1 MLKTYLNQIME
12 PPIVKVNNEIN
23 RMKKEGKKIINLG
36 QAVVNFFPDEKIIDE
51 INSMFKKIEFHYYS
65 PDEGFLQL
73 RELICAQLN
82 KDFNCFIQDVIE
94 DIQIGKIKGSY
105 DIPMNDEKLIAFMKE
120 KEII

>member
-1 MLKTYLNQIME
+1 MADEPQLIDEIQRLNNSFGIGLIKLNPE
-12 PPIVKVNNEIN
+12 
-23 RMKKEGKKIINLG
+23 
-36 QAVVNFFPDEKIIDE
+36 IIDE
-51 INSMFKKIEFHYYS
+51 SEIIFASRINN
-65 PDEGFLQL
+65 
-73 RELICAQLN
+73 ELDWDTIDRLAEDN